1 MTDRP
6 PMIPVARPWMDAREE
21 EAVARVLRSGWIS
34 QGPEV
39 EAFEAEFASALGAA
53 HACAVTSATTALH
66 LALQAAGVGPGD
78 EVVTTSYTFV
88 APVAAILHC
97 GATPVFA
104 DIDAATFNIDPA
116 RALGALTER
125 TRAILAIHQYG
136 LPCDVRALADLA
148 RDRSIALIEDA
159 ACAVGSEI
167 LVDGARQRIGRPHGD
182 AACFSFHPRKPLT
195 TGEGGMVVT
204 RRPDW
209 DARFRRLRHH
219 GMSVSDLAR
228 HKAEDVEFESY
239 DSLGYNYRMT
249 DIQAAIGRVQLSRL
263 AEILDRRRT
272 LAARYDR
279 MLAAVSGVVAPVEPE
294 WARGNRQSYVVRL
307 PYGRNLRS
315 IMQEM
320 RERGVATAR
329 GATCVHLEGLM
340 RDNPWRAAPGG
351 LNETERA
358 GRDALALPLFPTL
371 TEVEQD
377 RVVEVLAAACR

>member
-1 MTDRP
+1 MTERP
-6 PMIPVARPWMDAREE
+6 PLIPVARPWMDAREE

-39 EAFEAEFASALGAA
+39 AAFETEFASAVGAP
-53 HACAVTSATTALH
+53 HACAVTSATAALH
-66 LALQAAGVGPGD
+66 LALLAAGVGPGD
-78 EVVTTSYTFV
+78 EVVTSSYTFV

-116 RALGALTER
+116 RAQGALTER
-125 TRAILAIHQYG
+125 TRVILAIHQYG
-136 LPCDVRALADLA
+136 QPCDVRALAELA
-148 RDRSIALIEDA
+148 RDRGIALIEDA

-167 LVDGARQRIGRPHGD
+167 LVDGAWQRIGRPHGD

-219 GMSVSDLAR
+219 GMSLSDLAR
-228 HKAEDVEFESY
+228 HRAEDVEFESY
-239 DSLGYNYRMT
+239 DALGYNYRMT
-249 DIQAAIGRVQLSRL
+249 DIQAAIGRVQLTRL
-263 AEILDRRRT
+263 AEILDRRRA
-272 LAARYDR
+272 LAERYDR
-279 MLAAVSGVVAPVEPE
+279 LLPPIGVVTPVEPE

-307 PYGRNLRS
+307 PYGRELRS
-315 IMQEM
+315 DMRGM

-329 GATCVHLEGLM
+329 GATCVHAEPLM
-340 RDNPWRAAPGG
+340 RNQPWRAAPGG
-351 LNETERA
+351 LAETERA
-358 GRDALALPLFPTL
+358 GREALALPLFPTL

-377 RVVEVLAAACR
+377 HVVEALAAACR